1 MNYEVTYYS
10 GSNEVICY
18 YNNLK
23 DITKAFGLTEREITS
38 YYTSVNEK
46 SLTIESVVKS
56 IKRVETQGGEMP
68 KSEIIRVVFE

>member
-10 GSNEVICY
+10 GNNEVICY
-18 YNNLK
+18 YTDLK
-23 DITKAFGLTEREITS
+23 EITKAFGLTEREITS

-56 IKRVETQGGEMP
+56 IKRVESQTAEPP
-68 KSEIIRVVFE
+68 KSEIIRVVFD